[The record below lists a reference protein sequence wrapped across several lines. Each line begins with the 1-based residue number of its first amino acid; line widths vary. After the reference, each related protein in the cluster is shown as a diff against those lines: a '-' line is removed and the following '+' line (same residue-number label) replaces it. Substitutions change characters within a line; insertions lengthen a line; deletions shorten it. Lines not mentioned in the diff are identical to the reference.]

1 MTSRSS
7 SSTAQN
13 TWQQDNRRVIGQGG
27 ASAEGGSTVTINALD
42 GEALNAMLDFGGK
55 QSKQVFDFGGRA
67 LDMANESVLAAL
79 GFGGDA
85 LGAALNA
92 NADALAFAD
101 ANATRN
107 TNASYNF
114 ATDALGEAFGFG
126 GQALNKA
133 FNTMEGATSL
143 VKDAY
148 ADAKGRG
155 ALTDKILMGAIAA
168 MAVVA
173 LMAVKK

>member
-1 MTSRSS
+1 MSS
-7 SSTAQN
+7 SKSN
-13 TWQQDNRRVIGQGG
+13 TSQATNQTDNRRVIGERGI
-27 ASAEGGSTVTINALD
+27 SAENSTVTVNSLD
-42 GEALNAMLDFGGK
+42 GEALNRMLDFGGK
-55 QSKQVFDFGGRA
+55 QSAQVFDFGGRA
-67 LDMANESVLAAL
+67 LDLSNETVLAAL

-92 NADALAFAD
+92 SSDALAFAD
-101 ANATRN
+101 SNAARN
-107 TNASYNF
+107 TAASYNF
-114 ATDALGEAFGFG
+114 ASDALGEAFGFG
-126 GQALNKA
+126 GNALNKA

>member
-1 MTSRSS
+1 MSSSRSATS
-7 SSTAQN
+7 QN
-13 TWQQDNRRVIGQGG
+13 TYQQDNRRVIGERGV
-27 ASAEGGSTVTINALD
+27 SAENSTVTINALD
-42 GEALNAMLDFGGK
+42 AEVINRMFDSSDRAGKLSFDFGGK
-55 QSKQVFDFGGRA
+55 ALDFGSEA
-67 LDMANESVLAAL
+67 LLASL
-79 GFGGDA
+79 GFGKTA
-85 LGAALNA
+85 LNAALNA

-101 ANATRN
+101 ANSTRN
-107 TNASYNF
+107 TIASYNF
-114 ATDALGEAFGFG
+114 ATDALGGALGFG
-126 GQALNKA
+126 TQAITKA
-133 FNTMEGATSL
+133 FNASDQAAAL